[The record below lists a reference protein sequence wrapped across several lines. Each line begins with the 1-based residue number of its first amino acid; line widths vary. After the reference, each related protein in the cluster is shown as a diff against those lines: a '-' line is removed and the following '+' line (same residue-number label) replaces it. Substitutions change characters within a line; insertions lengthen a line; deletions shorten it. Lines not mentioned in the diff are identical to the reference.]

1 LDLDYGNCAA
11 NGVESCIVNLVKLG
25 LSCSMEAPK
34 DRPTMQNV
42 YVEVI
47 TIKEAFTVL
56 ND

>member
-34 DRPTMQNV
+34 DRPTMQDV
-42 YVEVI
+42 YAEVI
-47 TIKEAFTVL
+47 TIKKAFTVL